1 MLEQVTH
8 FPMVYA
14 TYIVEI
20 LVNTFFVVYTKD
32 RRYMLILV
40 TAVTASMTTFTYPS
54 EVRGNCWAGLRTP
67 SHTAHIGQ
75 SVLGVIPSPIGKI
88 DASQKG

>member
-14 TYIVEI
+14 IYIVEI
-20 LVNTFFVVYTKD
+20 LVNTFFD